1 MNKILVAILFF
12 SLTTLNISCESRSKN
27 KKANSQNK
35 EANSQNEKSNT
46 GKVVGIVD
54 GDTYDILLNGNE
66 TVRIRMEGIDAPE
79 KGMPFYRKAKTYLS
93 DLCFGKNVRL
103 EIHTKDN
110 HDRTVAF
117 SYLDDGTEL
126 SHEMIKAG
134 FAWHFK
140 KYNSDSDLS
149 ELEIKA
155 RESKIGL
162 WADESPMTP
171 WENRDLHRNGVSTK
185 DSFDIKEGQQ

>member
-1 MNKILVAILFF
+1 MNKFFIAILFAL
-12 SLTTLNISCESRSKN
+12 LTTLNISCESRSKN
-27 KKANSQNK
+27 KKAESQSVK
-35 EANSQNEKSNT
+35 PSS
-46 GKVVGIVD
+46 GKVIGIVD
-54 GDTYDILLNGNE
+54 GDTYDILLTGNK

-79 KGMPFYRKAKTYLS
+79 KGMPYYRKAKNYLS

-103 EIHTKDN
+103 EIHTTDD
-110 HDRTVAF
+110 HDRKVAF

-134 FAWHFK
+134 LAWHFK
-140 KYNSDSDLS
+140 KYNNDSDLS

-155 RESKIGL
+155 KESKIGL
-162 WADESPMTP
+162 WVDESPMPP
-171 WENRDLHRNGVSTK
+171 WDNRSLHRNGVSTK

>member
-1 MNKILVAILFF
+1 MSKFFIAILFV
-12 SLTTLNISCESRSKN
+12 SLTSFNISCESKSKS
-27 KKANSQNK
+27 KKAIS
-35 EANSQNEKSNT
+35 ESEKLSS

-54 GDTYDILLNGNE
+54 GDTYDILLTGNE
-66 TVRIRMEGIDAPE
+66 AVRIRMAGIDAPE
-79 KGMPFYRKAKTYLS
+79 KGMPYYRKAKSYLS

-103 EIHTKDN
+103 EIRAID
-110 HDRTVAF
+110 DRDRKVAF

-134 FAWHFK
+134 LAWHYK
-140 KYNSDSDLS
+140 KYNDDSDLS

-155 RESKIGL
+155 RELRIGL
-162 WADESPMTP
+162 WVDESPMPP
-171 WENRDLHRNGVSTK
+171 WDNRELHRNGVSTK

>member
-1 MNKILVAILFF
+1 MKTRLLLFLSVLILF
-12 SLTTLNISCESRSKN
+12 SC
-27 KKANSQNK
+27 NSSN
-35 EANSQNEKSNT
+35 QNETESNSNT

-66 TVRIRMEGIDAPE
+66 TLRIRMEGIDAPE
-79 KGMPFYRKAKTYLS
+79 KGMPFYRKAKNYLA
-93 DLCFGKNVRL
+93 DLCFGKNVRV
-103 EIHTKDN
+103 EIHDADD
-110 HDRTVAF
+110 HDRKIAF

-140 KYNSDSDLS
+140 KYNTDSDLS
-149 ELEIKA
+149 ELEINA
-155 RESKIGL
+155 RKSKIGL
-162 WADESPMTP
+162 WADESPMSP
-171 WENRDLHRNGVSTK
+171 WENRALHRSGVSTK